1 MARTIARPSTTT
13 DENQATN
20 DLAPLTASAIAA
32 QTDPGSFKRGQGY
45 ARSGHIFGTVRRRN
59 TLRARCHGSSGGPY
73 LVEATLA
80 TADQPKLNN
89 PVSYACNCPRGGFCK
104 HIVALLLTWVDAPQS
119 FVVRPSVAEL
129 LAGKSQEELIALIEL
144 LLRDHP
150 DLEDLLDL
158 PTPISG
164 AVSDDPVD
172 EAAIRRQI
180 EAAFRDH
187 GGYEDYDRY
196 HGYGRY
202 DDYREYGG
210 FQDDGD
216 WEGTRVARKLEPI
229 ADLVDA
235 YAESGYWRNALAVV
249 ATFVEEI
256 APKLEF
262 IDDEAGDLDAL
273 LVRADERL
281 ATCLDAQVG
290 VPNEQR
296 LSAAERSRLIDTILT
311 IWQIDLDA
319 GGLDISI
326 AGPEAISRGASP
338 EEQRA
343 IGDWLRKA
351 LKAATGKEPVDAWQQ
366 RARIGFLSLLQ
377 GDAGLS
383 DEELLTEYRNAEL
396 WDDAARLLVEMGR
409 VDKAI
414 TLAFRRLT
422 APDQLTLFADQ
433 LIATGDPRRIEQ
445 AFSLID
451 DRLWEHEAEN
461 PGHDEFLRA
470 WLQERYAEHGRP
482 ENALE
487 MARARFDAAPTKLT
501 YDAVKTTVLL
511 PGQPDEPWPI
521 LRPKLVATLR
531 KRNDWSELIE
541 IHLEEVEIAEAL
553 KALKHWQQARRAG
566 QVGLGYGWDV
576 SPHHFSTRVAAAA
589 AAEFPDEAIAIYRQL
604 AEEKIAARQRAAY
617 QEAARYLAR
626 VKDVLVSND
635 RAGDWS
641 HLIAELRQTYKNLRA
656 LREELD
662 ALGLG

>member
-1 MARTIARPSTTT
+1 MARTIARPPATT
-13 DENQATN
+13 DEQQASN
-20 DLAPLTASAIAA
+20 GLAPLSDDIIAT
-32 QTDPGSFKRGQGY
+32 QTDPGSFKRGQEY
-45 ARSGHIFGTVRRRN
+45 ARSGHIFNTVRRGN

-80 TADQPKLNN
+80 PADQAKLNN
-89 PVSYACNCPRGGFCK
+89 PVSYACTCPRGGFCK
-104 HIVALLLTWVDAPQS
+104 HIVALLLTWVDAPES
-119 FVVRPSVAEL
+119 FAVRPPVAEL

-144 LLRDHP
+144 LLRAHP
-150 DLEDLLDL
+150 ELEDLLDL
-158 PTPISG
+158 PVLISG
-164 AVSDDPVD
+164 VVSDDPVD

-187 GGYEDYDRY
+187 GGYQDYDRY

-210 FQDDGD
+210 FDDEGD
-216 WEGTRVARKLEPI
+216 GEGTQVARKLEPI
-229 ADLVDA
+229 ADLIDA
-235 YAESGYWRNALAVV
+235 YAEAGYWRNALAVG
-249 ATFVEEI
+249 ATFVEEV
-256 APKLEF
+256 APRLEF

-273 LVRADERL
+273 LARADERL
-281 ATCLDAQVG
+281 AACLDAQVEAS
-290 VPNEQR
+290 NEQR

-311 IWQIDLDA
+311 IWQIDLEA

-326 AGPEAISRGASP
+326 AGPEAIARGAAP

-343 IGDWLRKA
+343 IGDWLRKS
-351 LKAATGKEPVDAWQQ
+351 LKAAAGKEPVDAWQQ

-383 DEELLTEYRNAEL
+383 DEELLAEYRHAEL

-461 PGHDEFLRA
+461 PSHDEFLRA

-501 YDAVKTTVLL
+501 YDAVKTTALL
-511 PGQPDEPWPI
+511 PGQPDEPWPV
-521 LRPKLVATLR
+521 LRPKLVDTLR
-531 KRNDWSELIE
+531 KRNDWSGLIE

-566 QVGLGYGWDV
+566 QVGLGYGWAV

-626 VKDVLVSND
+626 VKEVLVSND